1 MAQTRGGIP
10 AITVGVPR
18 RYSHSPVELFDLKDM
33 KDLAGILVAALKA
46 LEAGF
51 DLHRA

>member
-1 MAQTRGGIP
+1 MAQTRGGVP

-33 KDLAGILVAALKA
+33 ENLVEILVASLKA
-46 LEAGF
+46 LGAGF